1 MHHPQDG
8 RYTASPQ
15 HFSQRWSLSF
25 SPTLPNPISSCLKA
39 STWRGNSW
47 LSQRRS
53 SSFLQSSVCLNAP
66 HYMETWC
73 SSHLP
78 PHCHWNTHSA
88 LCPRCSISMPQC
100 PIWMPSGRT
109 SHQQEMVREA
119 TGPKCPKLTPWPA
132 GDICT
137 KIWGTSVY
145 VTQITALPHSYPL
158 HDWKRDT
165 DILPML
171 SHILTCFVFPFTFS
185 KVSPIGFG
193 STFHFWLF
201 WPLFCALFF
210 S

>member
-8 RYTASPQ
+8 LYTAPPQ
-15 HFSQRWSLSF
+15 HFSQRWSMPF

-53 SSFLQSSVCLNAP
+53 SSFLLQTSLFACMHPITWKHDVHPIYLHTATEMHILPCVPVAPFPCSSV
-66 HYMETWC
+66 
-73 SSHLP
+73 
-78 PHCHWNTHSA
+78 
-88 LCPRCSISMPQC
+88 
-100 PIWMPSGRT
+100 PSGC
-109 SHQQEMVREA
+109 QVV
-119 TGPKCPKLTPWPA
+119 GPLISTRWSGRQLDPR
-132 GDICT
+132 DICT

-145 VTQITALPHSYPL
+145 VIQITALPHSCPL
-158 HDWKRDT
+158 HDWRDT
-165 DILPML
+165 DILPTL